1 MKRRL
6 ALVIAVAATA
16 VTALTVAPAA
26 APATSPKLGL
36 AAPVTGTCSFVDQA
50 TGQTVNGTIVNGLF
64 TVTGFSASGGTLFVT
79 GTLTGTCTAVNSLGQ
94 TVTRAINETVTT
106 TVLTARGSCRILHL
120 ELGPIDLDVLGLV
133 VHTNRIVL
141 DVTAQSG
148 PGNLLGNL
156 LCAIANA
163 LNSGAPATQL
173 ANLLNQLL
181 AILNR

>member
-1 MKRRL
+1 MKRGL
-6 ALVIAVAATA
+6 ALLLAVAATA
-16 VTALTVAPAA
+16 VTALTVTPAA
-26 APATSPKLGL
+26 TPATAQTLGL
-36 AAPVTGTCSFVDQA
+36 AAPVTGTCSFLDTTTNQV
-50 TGQTVNGTIVNGLF
+50 VNGTIVNGLF
-64 TVTGFSASGGTLFVT
+64 TVKNFSASGGTLFVT

-94 TVTRAINETVTT
+94 TVTKAINQTVTT
-106 TVLTARGSCRILHL
+106 AVIGARGSCRILHL
-120 ELGPIDLDVLGLV
+120 ELGPIHLDVLGLV
-133 VHTNRIVL
+133 VDTNRIVL

-181 AILNR
+181 AILNG